1 MKQGLLALKDSIAA
15 GQVIER
21 PDLLLSFDELLDIMG
36 MAEVQDLEQ
45 RFLTPEQLSAKY
57 GRAKQA

>member
-1 MKQGLLALKDSIAA
+1 
-15 GQVIER
+15 
-21 PDLLLSFDELLDIMG
+21 